1 MAPVGTKPPPCGF
14 LSPPTCSSSCP
25 TAPPRYH
32 QGSERYQ
39 CRATAHPPSSS
50 ETFPSVSDQYPQS
63 NRPAKPSGLVHCT
76 VSSPCGPNSGP
87 ASRTLV
93 PPQADETYISPPS
106 KEREMATLFND
117 IQYGLRTMRKS
128 KGFTAVA
135 VLTMAVGI
143 AANTTVFSWIDATLL
158 HPFPGVGDPARI
170 VALETLAPSGEHI
183 TASYPDYRD
192 LRDRTKL
199 LDGITVTQPGL

>member
-93 PPQADETYISPPS
+93 PPQADETYINQADETYINFTRRPS
-106 KEREMATLFND
+106 R
-117 IQYGLRTMRKS
+117 GS
-128 KGFTAVA
+128 
-135 VLTMAVGI
+135 
-143 AANTTVFSWIDATLL
+143 S
-158 HPFPGVGDPARI
+158 
-170 VALETLAPSGEHI
+170 
-183 TASYPDYRD
+183 
-192 LRDRTKL
+192 
-199 LDGITVTQPGL
+199 